1 MLRREFAGA
10 ASVSASEFLTADSVD
25 GVCFVFGI
33 DEARTIVDMVD
44 FVDVVDTGCVDVV
57 FQSAIL
63 IEVMVGCFRCFG
75 G

>member
-1 MLRREFAGA
+1 MLRREFSES
-10 ASVSASEFLTADSVD
+10 ASVPAFKSLTADSVD
-25 GVCFVFGI
+25 GVRLVFGI
-33 DEARTIVDMVD
+33 DEPGAIVDLVD

-57 FQSAIL
+57 FQSAIF